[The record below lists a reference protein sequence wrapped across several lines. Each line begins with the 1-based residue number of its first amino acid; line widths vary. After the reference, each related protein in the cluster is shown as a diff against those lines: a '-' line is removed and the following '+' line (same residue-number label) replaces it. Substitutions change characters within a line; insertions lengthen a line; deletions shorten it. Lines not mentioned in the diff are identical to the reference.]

1 MMAKREIESLRTY
14 IRNVIN
20 ELDENQLKVIISFLK
35 EYTKK

>member
-1 MMAKREIESLRTY
+1 MAKREIESLRTY

>member
-1 MMAKREIESLRTY
+1 MMAKRETESLRTY

>member
-1 MMAKREIESLRTY
+1 MAKRETESLRTY